1 MEVEIINNYLSF
13 LFMINMY
20 IEAGKLVSQAC
31 IELRNSRRDIKVA
44 DVLITKGIVGSAP
57 ALSWIRQGRTKDIL
71 RYVRVLYEVTKLL
84 PPERRDRYRLEMFEV
99 MAVVDGWW
107 EIVYIRQ
114 KITKYAISLDYLM
127 KLCIFAK
134 IFCVK

>member
-1 MEVEIINNYLSF
+1 
-13 LFMINMY
+13 MINLR
-20 IEAGKLVSQAC
+20 IKAGMLVSQA
-31 IELRNSRRDIKVA
+31 ISEVKSSRQKLSVDML
-44 DVLITKGIVGSAP
+44 LIGAGVVGSDSS
-57 ALSWIRQGRTKDIL
+57 LSWIRKGQIKDIL

>member
-1 MEVEIINNYLSF
+1 
-13 LFMINMY
+13 MINLR
-20 IEAGKLVSQAC
+20 IKAGMLVSQA
-31 IELRNSRRDIKVA
+31 ISEVKSSRQKLSVDML
-44 DVLITKGIVGSAP
+44 LIGAGVVGSDSS
-57 ALSWIRQGRTKDIL
+57 LSWIRKGQIKDIL

-114 KITKYAISLDYLM
+114 KIKTNSNKQSN
-127 KLCIFAK
+127 
-134 IFCVK
+134 

>member
-1 MEVEIINNYLSF
+1 MEVEIINNYLLF

-31 IELRNSRRDIKVA
+31 IELRNSRRDINLA

-71 RYVRVLYEVTKLL
+71 RYVRVIYEITKLL
-84 PPERRDRYRLEMFEV
+84 PPSTRDRYRLAMFEV

-107 EIVYIRQ
+107 DSLKNHKICYFLGLFNEIVY
-114 KITKYAISLDYLM
+114 
-127 KLCIFAK
+127 LCKNFL
-134 IFCVK
+134 C

>member
-20 IEAGKLVSQAC
+20 IEAGKLVSLAC

-57 ALSWIRQGRTKDIL
+57 ALS
-71 RYVRVLYEVTKLL
+71 
-84 PPERRDRYRLEMFEV
+84 
-99 MAVVDGWW
+99 
-107 EIVYIRQ
+107 
-114 KITKYAISLDYLM
+114 
-127 KLCIFAK
+127 
-134 IFCVK
+134 

>member
-31 IELRNSRRDIKVA
+31 IELRNSRRDINLA
-44 DVLITKGIVGSAP
+44 DVLITKGIVGAAP

-71 RYVRVLYEVTKLL
+71 RYVRVIYEITKLL
-84 PPERRDRYRLEMFEV
+84 PPSTRDRYRLEMFEV